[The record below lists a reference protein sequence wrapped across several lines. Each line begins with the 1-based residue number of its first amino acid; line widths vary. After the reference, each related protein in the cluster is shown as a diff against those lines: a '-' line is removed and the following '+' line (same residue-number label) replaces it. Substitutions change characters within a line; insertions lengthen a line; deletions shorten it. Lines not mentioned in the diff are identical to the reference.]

1 MTIPRVK
8 RNQVWKIHW
17 IRVCFLP
24 GPPGLRCRERTLSLC
39 QFVFKVKLTSLEERK
54 RSSGIISVLFTV
66 LHTPWGRVTATDF
79 FFFFL
84 PHHVTCKD
92 LSSQTRDWKHWVLCW
107 VTQSCPTV
115 CEPLDCSLPGSP
127 LHGDSPGK
135 DTGVGFHA
143 LLQGI
148 FPNQEDQP
156 LGIP

>member
-39 QFVFKVKLTSLEERK
+39 QFVFKVKLTSLEARK

-79 FFFFL
+79 FFFFFCHTMSL
-84 PHHVTCKD
+84 AKISVPRPEIENTEFCAELLSRVRLFVSPWTVACQAP
-92 LSSQTRDWKHWVLCW
+92 LSMGILQARILEWVSMPSSRGSSQTRKTNH
-107 VTQSCPTV
+107 
-115 CEPLDCSLPGSP
+115 
-127 LHGDSPGK
+127 
-135 DTGVGFHA
+135 
-143 LLQGI
+143 
-148 FPNQEDQP
+148 
-156 LGIP
+156 